1 MLRPRHA
8 PCVGADDMDA
18 FWTVVA
24 ALLLLAAAAYAQ
36 SRIAR
41 YTRSPGNAT
50 AMRVVLAAIGIAL
63 GYIATRFAET
73 PFLAVLSFAIGFG
86 LPHVPAAFILFF
98 KRESGAGRS

>member
-1 MLRPRHA
+1 
-8 PCVGADDMDA
+8 MDA

-24 ALLLLAAAAYAQ
+24 ALLLLAAAVYAQ